1 LSTSERALWR
11 RAEPSRLA
19 EATPFTDYL
28 RALESSGE
36 PSDLRSLEAV
46 RKALKTALVGELRR
60 RGLWEGPPSYLGVY
74 GWDRWDAET
83 GSGSGPLEE
92 LLADAY
98 FFIFV
103 SRQRSL
109 QAQLKIK
116 PNIEGL
122 VFLNIRHFLHERQ
135 KEHDPLGSQVFEV
148 LQAAVRESVRLG
160 ELHVLAGDERVRN
173 DSVLGFD
180 PGAAPAA
187 LSDLSRLRERV
198 LLWDD
203 DLLPD
208 LVTLRGKRQEDCV
221 RRLRERLPELL
232 EDGIEIFR
240 FKDLV
245 DPMKADV
252 RARWAALLETT
263 ERLVAATLREEGQER
278 FVLPDTSLEERELF
292 RKLVS
297 CVLDEIEDLEVNDK
311 TRSYLNRLWQFLR
324 VQAAGSGA
332 GRPVSL
338 LESEVLSQSAG
349 DGEEL
354 PSRRRVS
361 ELLGIPRERLSDLYE
376 TLGTLLERCR
386 SAMSGKLSVR
396 RIKGDHAFRQP

>member
-1 LSTSERALWR
+1 MSTSERALWR
-11 RAEPSRLA
+11 RAEPPRL
-19 EATPFTDYL
+19 EGTTPFTDYL
-28 RALESSGE
+28 LSLGSSGE
-36 PSDLRSLEAV
+36 PTDLRSLETV
-46 RKALKTALVGELRR
+46 RKALKAALIGELRR

-74 GWDRWDAET
+74 GWDRWDAEA
-83 GSGSGPLEE
+83 GSGGGPLEE
-92 LLADAY
+92 LGADAY

-103 SRQRSL
+103 ARQRSL
-109 QAQLKIK
+109 QAQLKVK

-148 LQAAVRESVRLG
+148 LQSAVRESVRLG

-180 PGAAPAA
+180 PGSAPAV

-221 RRLRERLPELL
+221 RRLRERLPQLL
-232 EDGIEIFR
+232 EDGIEVFR

-252 RARWAALLETT
+252 RARWSALLEKT
-263 ERLVAATLREEGQER
+263 ERLVASTLREEGAARVE
-278 FVLPDTSLEERELF
+278 LPDTSLEERELF
-292 RKLVS
+292 RKLVA
-297 CVLDEIEDLEVNDK
+297 CVLDEIDDLDVNDR

-324 VQAAGSGA
+324 IHAADGA
-332 GRPVSL
+332 GRAASRL
-338 LESEVLSQSAG
+338 GADVLSTSIT
-349 DGEEL
+349 DGEEP
-354 PSRRRVS
+354 PSQRKVS
-361 ELLGIPRERLSDLYE
+361 ELLGIPRERLPDLYK

-396 RIKGDHAFRQP
+396 GIKGDHAFRQP

>member
-1 LSTSERALWR
+1 LSRSERAVR
-11 RAEPSRLA
+11 GRAEIPRLA

-28 RALESSGE
+28 VTLGSSGE
-36 PSDLRSLEAV
+36 PSDLRALEAV
-46 RKALKTALVGELRR
+46 RKALKAALVGELRR
-60 RGLWEGPPSYLGVY
+60 RGLWEGPPSYLGVF
-74 GWDRWDAET
+74 GWDRWDAEMS
-83 GSGSGPLEE
+83 SGGGPLEE

-103 SRQRSL
+103 ARQRSL
-109 QAQLKIK
+109 QAQLKVK
-116 PNIEGL
+116 PNVEGL
-122 VFLNIRHFLHERQ
+122 VFLNVRHFLHERQ

-148 LQAAVRESVRLG
+148 LQSAVRESVRLG

-180 PGAAPAA
+180 FDATPAA

-198 LLWDD
+198 LRWDD

-208 LVTLRGKRQEDCV
+208 LVTLRGKRQEECV
-221 RRLRERLPELL
+221 RRLRERLPELR
-232 EDGIEIFR
+232 EDGIKVFR

-252 RARWAALLETT
+252 RARWAALLERT
-263 ERLVAATLREEGQER
+263 ERLVASTLRREGETR
-278 FVLPDTSLEERELF
+278 VALPDTSLEERELF

-297 CVLDEIEDLEVNDK
+297 CVLDEIDDLEVNDR

-324 VQAAGSGA
+324 IQAADIGV
-332 GRPVSL
+332 GRPASL
-338 LESEVLSQSAG
+338 LEADVLSTRVT
-349 DGEEL
+349 DGEET
-354 PSRRRVS
+354 PSQRKVS
-361 ELLGIPRERLSDLYE
+361 ELLGIPRERLPELYK

-386 SAMSGKLSVR
+386 SAISGKLSVR
-396 RIKGDHAFRQP
+396 KIKGDHAFRQP